1 MSVSI
6 SRSVAVKT
14 LVSIF
19 KDKAYSNIAVSSAFS
34 NTEMSDRD
42 KALASALI
50 YGVLDR
56 KITIDYVISSY
67 VKTPISRIKPI
78 TINAIRI
85 AVYQIMFMDKIP
97 ASAAVN
103 ESVNIVKTSKEK
115 YNSSF
120 TNGVLRSFLREPV
133 KIPQGSDINALSIK
147 YSCPASLIESFVSDY
162 GKETAVSLLKE
173 SLKKP
178 PITLRVNTLKT
189 DPSCLIKKLENEGIF
204 SEVGEIEN
212 SLKILSG
219 FDIAESSSY
228 KDGLFHIEDLASQ
241 KLINLIGLKDNIRV
255 LDICSAPGGKAFT
268 MAEIMNNSGEI
279 VACDLYEHRV
289 NLIENGSK
297 RLGIKTINA
306 MINDAAV
313 YNENLGLFDVVL
325 CDVPCSGLGVI
336 RRKPEIKYKDITDN
350 EFKDLVNIQALILE
364 NASKYVKVG
373 GTLVYSTCTLKKAEN
388 KGQISAFLDKH
399 GEFDVKYNGEFMPHI
414 DGTDGFYCAILLKNR

>member
-133 KIPQGSDINALSIK
+133 KIPQGSDINA
-147 YSCPASLIESFVSDY
+147 
-162 GKETAVSLLKE
+162 
-173 SLKKP
+173 
-178 PITLRVNTLKT
+178 
-189 DPSCLIKKLENEGIF
+189 
-204 SEVGEIEN
+204 
-212 SLKILSG
+212 
-219 FDIAESSSY
+219 
-228 KDGLFHIEDLASQ
+228 
-241 KLINLIGLKDNIRV
+241 
-255 LDICSAPGGKAFT
+255 
-268 MAEIMNNSGEI
+268 
-279 VACDLYEHRV
+279 
-289 NLIENGSK
+289 
-297 RLGIKTINA
+297 
-306 MINDAAV
+306 
-313 YNENLGLFDVVL
+313 
-325 CDVPCSGLGVI
+325 
-336 RRKPEIKYKDITDN
+336 
-350 EFKDLVNIQALILE
+350 
-364 NASKYVKVG
+364 
-373 GTLVYSTCTLKKAEN
+373 
-388 KGQISAFLDKH
+388 
-399 GEFDVKYNGEFMPHI
+399 
-414 DGTDGFYCAILLKNR
+414 

>member
-133 KIPQGSDINALSIK
+133 KIPQGSDINSLSIK
-147 YSCPASLIESFVSDY
+147 YSCPVYLIESFVSDY

-189 DPSCLIKKLENEGIF
+189 DPCSLIKKLENEGIF
-204 SEVGEIEN
+204 SEIGEIEN

-297 RLGIKTINA
+297 RLGIKTINE

-336 RRKPEIKYKDITDN
+336 RRKPEIKYKDITDS

-373 GTLVYSTCTLKKAEN
+373 GTLVYSTCTLKKAE
-388 KGQISAFLDKH
+388 SLLFLTNI
-399 GEFDVKYNGEFMPHI
+399 VNLM
-414 DGTDGFYCAILLKNR
+414 